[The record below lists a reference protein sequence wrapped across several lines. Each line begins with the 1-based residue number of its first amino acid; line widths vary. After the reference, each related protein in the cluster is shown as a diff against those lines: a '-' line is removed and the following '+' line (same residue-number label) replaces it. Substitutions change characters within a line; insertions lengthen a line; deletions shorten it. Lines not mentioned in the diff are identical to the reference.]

1 LTKLFL
7 AREREVREYMKNSN
21 VIRQI
26 GMYTGLWFVVTIIA
40 TSIMIAGVGVGGLIP
55 LGLQRYTPTII
66 NYRIFPEVGL
76 FIIVIGIICW
86 IVGTNFASIWA
97 IQRYSETNWDA
108 EILKNDI
115 MYVIEDRL
123 SEMHQDLIEIGSKKE

>member
-1 LTKLFL
+1 
-7 AREREVREYMKNSN
+7 MKNSD

-26 GMYTGLWFVVTIIA
+26 GIYTGLWFVVTIIS
-40 TSIMIAGVGVGGLIP
+40 TSIMIAGVGMGGLIP
-55 LGLQRYTPTII
+55 LGLQRYTPTMI

-76 FIIVIGIICW
+76 FIIVVGIICW
-86 IVGTNFASIWA
+86 IVGTNFASIWS

-108 EILKNDI
+108 EILKNDM

-123 SEMHQDLIEIGSKKE
+123 SEMHQDLIEMGSKKE

>member
-1 LTKLFL
+1 
-7 AREREVREYMKNSN
+7 MKNSN

-26 GMYTGLWFVVTIIA
+26 GIYTGLWFVVTIIA
-40 TSIMIAGVGVGGLIP
+40 TSIVIAGVGAGGLIP
-55 LGLQRYTPTII
+55 LGLQRYTPAII

-76 FIIVIGIICW
+76 FIIVVGIVCW
-86 IVGTNFASIWA
+86 IVGTNFAFIWSI
-97 IQRYSETNWDA
+97 QKYSETNWDA

-123 SEMHQDLIEIGSKKE
+123 SEMHQDLIEMGSKKE